1 MGPPVEAPFATLSS
15 VVTIE
20 LFGVPR
26 LRAGKDALD
35 VNAATLGEA
44 FRALASGFPALAAA
58 VVEDGKLK
66 PFYVVALNGA
76 VVPSDP
82 ATPLADGDV
91 VLLLS
96 ADAGG

>member
-1 MGPPVEAPFATLSS
+1 MII
-15 VVTIE
+15 IE

-26 LRAGKDALD
+26 LRAGRDALD
-35 VNAATLGEA
+35 VKAKTLGEA
-44 FRALASGFPALAAA
+44 FRALASGCPALDPS

-66 PFYVVALNGA
+66 PFYTVALNGA
-76 VVPSDP
+76 IVASDP

>member
-1 MGPPVEAPFATLSS
+1 M
-15 VVTIE
+15 VTIE

-26 LRAGKDALD
+26 LRAGRDALD
-35 VNAATLGEA
+35 VKAATLGEA
-44 FRALASGFPALAAA
+44 FRALASGCPALEPA

-66 PFYVVALNGA
+66 PFYTVALNGA

-82 ATPLADGDV
+82 ATPLADGDIV
-91 VLLLS
+91 ILLS

>member
-1 MGPPVEAPFATLSS
+1 

-26 LRAGKDALD
+26 LRAGRDALD
-35 VNAATLGEA
+35 VKAATLGDA
-44 FRALASGFPALAAA
+44 FRALASGCPALEPA

-66 PFYVVALNGA
+66 PFYTVALNGA

>member
-1 MGPPVEAPFATLSS
+1 

-26 LRAGKDALD
+26 LRAGTDALD
-35 VNAATLGEA
+35 VKAATLGEA
-44 FRALASGFPALAAA
+44 FRALASGCPALEPT
-58 VVEDGKLK
+58 VVEDGRLK
-66 PFYVVALNGA
+66 PFYSVALNGA

-82 ATPLADGDV
+82 STPLADGDI

>member
-1 MGPPVEAPFATLSS
+1 MI
-15 VVTIE
+15 TIE

-26 LRAGKDALD
+26 LRAGRDALD
-35 VNAATLGEA
+35 VEAATLGEA
-44 FRALASGFPALAAA
+44 FKALASGCPALVPN
-58 VVEDGKLK
+58 VVEDGRLK
-66 PFYVVALNGA
+66 PFYTVAVNGA
-76 VVPSDP
+76 IASADP